1 MKIIDQLIEL
11 RRDILDVIGAVQD
24 ANGGMSW
31 DTTRP
36 NSTTRFVLSSLLEK
50 HILLGE
56 RFGIYIVTRHCS
68 CPNPA
73 HNDYVISK
81 GRHGI
86 KQMGDSSFTWTREQ
100 LFQGYRL
107 CACPCSSQA
116 KPTKHWVIDE
126 FVIRKHGTTKR
137 HSILVNAICDLQQ
150 AIENSGD
157 NKPRSAIREYLL
169 RAVLQLNDGILPQK
183 VDEYIASRSL
193 SSGKKEAKDAAN
205 QYARQV

>member
-81 GRHGI
+81 G
-86 KQMGDSSFTWTREQ
+86 
-100 LFQGYRL
+100 LY
-107 CACPCSSQA
+107 
-116 KPTKHWVIDE
+116 
-126 FVIRKHGTTKR
+126 
-137 HSILVNAICDLQQ
+137 
-150 AIENSGD
+150 
-157 NKPRSAIREYLL
+157 
-169 RAVLQLNDGILPQK
+169 
-183 VDEYIASRSL
+183 
-193 SSGKKEAKDAAN
+193 
-205 QYARQV
+205 